1 MERIKTGISSQ
12 GAKDGKEECWA
23 PPGRFGRFS
32 AFAAGEELVACE
44 QVISWLKRARGSEP
58 VEFSDMAA
66 SSLLNHE
73 VGTVEIPPRDTG
85 L

>member
-1 MERIKTGISSQ
+1 M
-12 GAKDGKEECWA
+12 
-23 PPGRFGRFS
+23 
-32 AFAAGEELVACE
+32 ACE